1 VAPVDDMLAAGYRK
15 PETGPDAAPHRA
27 TDKDSVPRHEPFQ
40 HINEL
45 VLLPRLPRAVVD
57 RVLPYLT
64 VYGGGE
70 LAGSNSE
77 AARP

>member
-1 VAPVDDMLAAGYRK
+1 MRAATERR
-15 PETGPDAAPHRA
+15 PETGPAAALRRA
-27 TDKDSVPRHEPFQ
+27 AGFSRAPRREPIQ
-40 HINEL
+40 PVDEL
-45 VLLPRLPRAVVD
+45 GPLPRLPRAVGD